1 VRQFKTSIV
10 VAIAVITGIIVLVG
24 YFIEL
29 PVLKNLRIMLLHY
42 AVIFIAVALIV
53 GVVNLVQVH
62 WKKFQNRQ
70 PGGVYSLILI
80 ISLLVTIIIVG
91 YFGPTSTPS
100 LWIFSNIQIPV
111 ASSLIAVLTVVL
123 TYTGIRLLKR
133 GLNLFSLLFMAT
145 VLIVILGTVSFQGFR
160 IPGLSELRTW
170 ITQVPAVGGARGIL
184 LGVALGTIATGMRI
198 LMGSDRPY
206 GR

>member
-1 VRQFKTSIV
+1 MRQLRTTII

-42 AVIFIAVALIV
+42 AVILIAVALIV

-80 ISLLVTIIIVG
+80 ISLLITIIVVG

-123 TYTGIRLLKR
+123 TYTGVRLIKR

-145 VLIVILGTVSFQGFR
+145 VLIVVLGTVSFQGFR
-160 IPGLSELRTW
+160 VPGLNELRIW

-184 LGVALGTIATGMRI
+184 LGVALGTIATGISI
-198 LMGSDRPY
+198 LMCSERPY

>member
-1 VRQFKTSIV
+1 
-10 VAIAVITGIIVLVG
+10 
-24 YFIEL
+24 
-29 PVLKNLRIMLLHY
+29 MLLHY

-80 ISLLVTIIIVG
+80 ISLLVTIIVVG

-133 GLNLFSLLFMAT
+133 GLNLFSFLFMAT

-206 GR
+206 GM

>member
-1 VRQFKTSIV
+1 MRQLKTSIV

-29 PVLKNLRIMLLHY
+29 PVLKNLRIMLLHF
-42 AVIFIAVALIV
+42 AVILIAVTLIV

-62 WKKFQNRQ
+62 WKKIQNRQ
-70 PGGVYSLILI
+70 SGGVYSLILL
-80 ISLLVTIIIVG
+80 ISLLVTIIVVG

-100 LWIFSNIQIPV
+100 LWIFSNIQIPI

-123 TYTGIRLLKR
+123 IFTGIRLLKR
-133 GLNLFSLLFMAT
+133 GFNFFSLLFMVT

-160 IPGLSELRTW
+160 IPGLRELSTW
-170 ITQVPAVGGARGIL
+170 ITHVPAVGGARGIL
-184 LGVALGTIATGMRI
+184 LGVALGTIATGMRV